1 MKLTPDRLDALTEL
15 INIGVG
21 QAAGT
26 LSEMLEFTIKLR
38 VPLVKFLSPSSLQQE
53 LRGRLDRDCLSSVKL
68 EFSGSFS
75 GTAQLVF
82 PTESAATLVA
92 LLTGEESESSA
103 LDALRIGTLTE
114 VGNIVINGVMGS
126 ISNILTQPI
135 NYNIPN
141 YIEQDIA
148 HLLPPQTSNGNNKE
162 VILAQSQFDIEELQ
176 IKGDIILFF
185 NVGSLDSFFEAID
198 NFCDRYET

>member
-1 MKLTPDRLDALTEL
+1 MKLTPDRLDAVTEL

-26 LSEMLEFTIKLR
+26 LSQMLEFTIKLK
-38 VPLVKFLSPSSLQQE
+38 VPVVKVLSPRSLQKE
-53 LRGRLDRDCLSSVKL
+53 LSVRLGNSYLSSVKL
-68 EFSGSFS
+68 DFTGSFS
-75 GTAQLVF
+75 GSAQLVF
-82 PTESAATLVA
+82 PTESAATLVS
-92 LLTGEESESSA
+92 LLTGEESESDA

-135 NYNIPN
+135 NYNLPS
-141 YIEQDIA
+141 YIEQDIG
-148 HLLPPQTSNGNNKE
+148 HLLPGETSDSKNKE
-162 VILAQSQFDIEELQ
+162 VILAQSQFDIEELE

-185 NVGSLDSFFEAID
+185 NVGSLDTFLEAID
-198 NFCDRYET
+198 NFCDEH